1 MANFILEQCS
11 SLDEFIVGFDGRFEP
26 ASGETYSF
34 SDGLTG
40 ETICG
45 TVISGTAEVTTYSA
59 ITQYDNCNECI
70 IDTPRSANTETAIC
84 YTCFSDVNNGTAFY
98 YTNTVPHPV
107 YTDGYGTPVTQLNM
121 VVLGGPNGLN
131 S

>member
-11 SLDEFIVGFDGRFEP
+11 STTTFIVGF
-26 ASGETYSF
+26 GESFNPIVGEIYSF
-34 SDGLTG
+34 SNGLTG

-45 TVISGTAEVTTYSA
+45 NVISITPSSTTYSA
-59 ITQYDNCNECI
+59 MTLYDNCNECI
-70 IDTPRSANTETAIC
+70 IDIPRSANTEYTIC
-84 YTCFSDVNNGTAFY
+84 EICCDCGSTGSTINLLTP
-98 YTNTVPHPV
+98 PHPV

-121 VVLGGPNGLN
+121 VVIGGPNGLN

>member
-11 SLDEFIVGFDGRFEP
+11 SSNQFTVGFNETFDP
-26 ASGETYSF
+26 ASGQTYSF
-34 SDGLTG
+34 SNGLTG

-45 TVISGTAEVTTYSA
+45 TIISGTTGSTTYSA

-70 IDTPRSANTETAIC
+70 IDIPRSANTAYDICEVCSDETVI
-84 YTCFSDVNNGTAFY
+84 
-98 YTNTVPHPV
+98 TVYNLTPPHPI

-121 VVLGGPNGLN
+121 VTLGGPNGLN
-131 S
+131 N

>member
-11 SLDEFIVGFDGRFEP
+11 SSNQFTVGFGVRFTP
-26 ASGETYSF
+26 ITGQTYSF
-34 SDGLTG
+34 SNGLTG

-45 TVISGTAEVTTYSA
+45 TIISGTTGSTTYSA

-70 IDTPRSANTETAIC
+70 IDIPRSANTAYDICEVCSDETVI
-84 YTCFSDVNNGTAFY
+84 
-98 YTNTVPHPV
+98 TVYNLTPPHPI

-121 VVLGGPNGLN
+121 VTLGGPNGLN
-131 S
+131 N

>member
-1 MANFILEQCS
+1 MANFILEQCT
-11 SLDEFIVGFDGRFEP
+11 SLNQFTVGFSTFVP
-26 ASGETYSF
+26 ATGDTYSF

-45 TVISGTAEVTTYSA
+45 TVISETIGATTYSA
-59 ITQYDNCNECI
+59 MTIYDNCDECI
-70 IDTPRSANTETAIC
+70 IDIPRSANTTYEIC
-84 YTCFSDVNNGTAFY
+84 EVCFDGSVV
-98 YTNTVPHPV
+98 TVYNLTPPHPV

-121 VVLGGPNGLN
+121 VTLGGPNGLN

>member
-11 SLDEFIVGFDGRFEP
+11 SSNQFIVGFGVSFTP
-26 ASGETYSF
+26 ITGQTYSF
-34 SDGLTG
+34 SNELTG

-45 TVISGTAEVTTYSA
+45 TIISGTAESTTYSA

-70 IDTPRSANTETAIC
+70 IDIPRSANTEYTIC
-84 YTCFSDVNNGTAFY
+84 EVCFDGTVV
-98 YTNTVPHPV
+98 TVYNLTPPHPV

>member
-11 SLDEFIVGFDGRFEP
+11 SSNQFIVGFGISFTP
-26 ASGETYSF
+26 ITGQTYSF
-34 SDGLTG
+34 SNGLTG

-45 TVISGTAEVTTYSA
+45 TILSGTTGATTYSA

-70 IDTPRSANTETAIC
+70 IDIPRSANTPYNICEVCSDETVI
-84 YTCFSDVNNGTAFY
+84 
-98 YTNTVPHPV
+98 TVYNLTPPHPV

-121 VVLGGPNGLN
+121 VTLGGPNGLN

>member
-11 SLDEFIVGFDGRFEP
+11 SSNQFTVGFNETFDP

-45 TVISGTAEVTTYSA
+45 TIISGTAEVTTYSA

-70 IDTPRSANTETAIC
+70 IDIPRSANTAYDIC
-84 YTCFSDVNNGTAFY
+84 EVCFDGTVV
-98 YTNTVPHPV
+98 TVYNLTPPHPV

-121 VVLGGPNGLN
+121 VTLGGPNGLN

>member
-11 SLDEFIVGFDGRFEP
+11 SSNQFTVGFGVSFTP
-26 ASGETYSF
+26 ITGQTYSF
-34 SDGLTG
+34 SNGLTG

-45 TVISGTAEVTTYSA
+45 TILSGTTGATTYSA

-70 IDTPRSANTETAIC
+70 IDIPRSANTLVTIC
-84 YTCFSDVNNGTAFY
+84 VEICATGVTGTSVVSVNP
-98 YTNTVPHPV
+98 PHPI

-121 VVLGGPNGLN
+121 VTLGGPNGLN
-131 S
+131 N

>member
-11 SLDEFIVGFDGRFEP
+11 SSNQFTVGFGVSFTP
-26 ASGETYSF
+26 ITGQTYSF
-34 SDGLTG
+34 SNGLTG

-45 TVISGTAEVTTYSA
+45 TILTGTTGATTYSA

-70 IDTPRSANTETAIC
+70 IDIPRSANTEYTIC
-84 YTCFSDVNNGTAFY
+84 EVCFDGTVV
-98 YTNTVPHPV
+98 TVYNLTPPHPI

-121 VVLGGPNGLN
+121 VTLGGPNGLN

>member
-11 SLDEFIVGFDGRFEP
+11 SSNQFIVGFGVSFTP
-26 ASGETYSF
+26 ITGQTYSF
-34 SDGLTG
+34 SNGLTG

-45 TVISGTAEVTTYSA
+45 TILSGTTGATTYSA
-59 ITQYDNCNECI
+59 MTLYDNCNECI
-70 IDTPRSANTETAIC
+70 IDIPRSANTTYEIC
-84 YTCFSDVNNGTAFY
+84 EVCFDGSVV
-98 YTNTVPHPV
+98 TVYNLTPPHPV

-121 VVLGGPNGLN
+121 VTLGGPNGLN

>member
-11 SLDEFIVGFDGRFEP
+11 SSNQFTVGFGVRFTP
-26 ASGETYSF
+26 ITGQTYSF
-34 SDGLTG
+34 SNGLTG

-45 TVISGTAEVTTYSA
+45 TIISGTTGSTTYSA

-70 IDTPRSANTETAIC
+70 IDIPRSANTETVIC

-107 YTDGYGTPVTQLNM
+107 YTDGYGTPVTQLDM
-121 VVLGGPNGLN
+121 VTLGGVNGLN
-131 S
+131 N

>member
-11 SLDEFIVGFDGRFEP
+11 STNTFIVGF
-26 ASGETYSF
+26 GESFTPMVGQIYSF

-45 TVISGTAEVTTYSA
+45 TVRFIERISPTTYSA
-59 ITQYDNCNECI
+59 MTLYDNCNECI
-70 IDTPRSANTETAIC
+70 IDIPRSANTTYEIC
-84 YTCFSDVNNGTAFY
+84 EVCFDGSVV
-98 YTNTVPHPV
+98 TVYNLTPPHPV

-121 VVLGGPNGLN
+121 VTLGGPNGLN

>member
-1 MANFILEQCS
+1 MANFRVEQCS
-11 SLDEFIVGFDGRFEP
+11 SSNQFTVGFGVSFTP
-26 ASGETYSF
+26 ITGQTYSF
-34 SDGLTG
+34 SNGLTG

-45 TVISGTAEVTTYSA
+45 TVISSTTGATTYSA
-59 ITQYDNCNECI
+59 MTLYDNCNECI
-70 IDTPRSANTETAIC
+70 IDIPRSANTEYTIC
-84 YTCFSDVNNGTAFY
+84 EVCFDGTVV
-98 YTNTVPHPV
+98 TVYNLTPPHPV

>member
-70 IDTPRSANTETAIC
+70 IDIPRSANTLVTIC
-84 YTCFSDVNNGTAFY
+84 VEVCTTGVTGTSVVSVNP
-98 YTNTVPHPV
+98 PHPI

-121 VVLGGPNGLN
+121 VTLGGPNGLN
-131 S
+131 N

>member
-1 MANFILEQCS
+1 MANFRVEQCS
-11 SLDEFIVGFDGRFEP
+11 SSNQFTVGFGVSFTP
-26 ASGETYSF
+26 ITGQTYSF
-34 SDGLTG
+34 SNGLTG

-45 TVISGTAEVTTYSA
+45 TILTGTTGATTYSA

-70 IDTPRSANTETAIC
+70 IDIPRSANTAYDICEVCSDETVI
-84 YTCFSDVNNGTAFY
+84 
-98 YTNTVPHPV
+98 TVYNLTPPHPV

-121 VVLGGPNGLN
+121 VVIGGPNGLN

>member
-11 SLDEFIVGFDGRFEP
+11 SSNQFIVGFGVSFTP
-26 ASGETYSF
+26 ITGQTYSF
-34 SDGLTG
+34 SNGLTG

-45 TVISGTAEVTTYSA
+45 TVISGTTGATTYSA
-59 ITQYDNCNECI
+59 MTLYDNCNECI
-70 IDTPRSANTETAIC
+70 IDIPRSANTEYTIC
-84 YTCFSDVNNGTAFY
+84 EVCFDGTVV
-98 YTNTVPHPV
+98 TVYNLTPPHPV

>member
-11 SLDEFIVGFDGRFEP
+11 SSNQFIVGFGVSFTP
-26 ASGETYSF
+26 ITGQTYSF
-34 SDGLTG
+34 SNGLTG

-45 TVISGTAEVTTYSA
+45 TIISGTATSTTYSA

-70 IDTPRSANTETAIC
+70 IDIPRSANTPYNICEVCSDETVI
-84 YTCFSDVNNGTAFY
+84 
-98 YTNTVPHPV
+98 TVYNLTPPHPV

-121 VVLGGPNGLN
+121 VTLGGPNGLN

>member
-11 SLDEFIVGFDGRFEP
+11 SSNQFIVGFGISFTP
-26 ASGETYSF
+26 ITGQTYSF
-34 SDGLTG
+34 SNGLTG

-45 TVISGTAEVTTYSA
+45 TIISGTATSTTYSA

-70 IDTPRSANTETAIC
+70 IDIPRSANTPYNICEVCSDETVI
-84 YTCFSDVNNGTAFY
+84 
-98 YTNTVPHPV
+98 TVYNLTPPHPV

-121 VVLGGPNGLN
+121 VTLGGPNGLN

>member
-11 SLDEFIVGFDGRFEP
+11 SSNQFTVGFNETFRP
-26 ASGETYSF
+26 ILGEIYSF
-34 SDGLTG
+34 SNGLTG

-45 TVISGTAEVTTYSA
+45 TVMSITPSSTTYSA
-59 ITQYDNCNECI
+59 MTIYDNCDECI
-70 IDTPRSANTETAIC
+70 IDIPRSANTTYEIC
-84 YTCFSDVNNGTAFY
+84 EVCFDGSVV
-98 YTNTVPHPV
+98 TVYNLTPPHPV

-121 VVLGGPNGLN
+121 VTLGGPNGLN

>member
-11 SLDEFIVGFDGRFEP
+11 SLDEFIVGFDGRFDP

-59 ITQYDNCNECI
+59 ITQYDNCNECN
-70 IDTPRSANTETAIC
+70 IDIPRSANTAYTIC
-84 YTCFSDVNNGTAFY
+84 EVCSEGAVNTIYNLTP
-98 YTNTVPHPV
+98 PHPI

-121 VVLGGPNGLN
+121 VTLGGPNGLN
-131 S
+131 N

>member
-11 SLDEFIVGFDGRFEP
+11 STTTFTVGF
-26 ASGETYSF
+26 GESFTPRLGEIYSF

-45 TVISGTAEVTTYSA
+45 SVRSITPSSTTYSA
-59 ITQYDNCNECI
+59 MTLYDNCNECI
-70 IDTPRSANTETAIC
+70 IDIPRSANTAYDICEVCSDETVI
-84 YTCFSDVNNGTAFY
+84 
-98 YTNTVPHPV
+98 TVYNLTPPHPV

-121 VVLGGPNGLN
+121 VVIGGPNGLN

>member
-11 SLDEFIVGFDGRFEP
+11 SSNQFTVGFGVSFTP
-26 ASGETYSF
+26 ITGQTYSF
-34 SDGLTG
+34 SNGLTG

-45 TVISGTAEVTTYSA
+45 TIISGTAEVTTYSA

-70 IDTPRSANTETAIC
+70 IDIPRSANTEYTIC
-84 YTCFSDVNNGTAFY
+84 EVCFDGTVV
-98 YTNTVPHPV
+98 TVYNLTPPHPV